1 MDKITYL
8 NKVNINENS
17 GIAAINKISD
27 SDMNEIKS
35 VINDNADQSDNNFNI
50 STTEALVGT
59 NELGENVYK
68 ITLKYTVS
76 GNSSINISQ
85 LNISKVE
92 NYESMCH
99 RYGINNN
106 DWEKPY
112 YVSSTDYFRSFI
124 RTSTNTIETRIT
136 TLPSAFS
143 IYDIKTTIW
152 YTKSS

>member
-17 GIAAINKISD
+17 GIAAINKVSD

-35 VINDNADQSDNNFNI
+35 VVNDNADQSDNNFNI

-59 NELGENVYK
+59 NELGEDVYK
-68 ITLKYTVS
+68 ITLKYTVN

-92 NYESMCH
+92 NYESMCN
-99 RYGINNN
+99 RYGTNNN

-112 YVSSTDYFRSFI
+112 YTSSTDYFRSFI

-136 TLPSAFS
+136 TNSAYS
-143 IYDIKTTIW
+143 TYDIKTTIW

>member
-35 VINDNADQSDNNFNI
+35 VVNDNADQSDNNFNI
-50 STTEALVGT
+50 STAEALVGT

-68 ITLKYTVS
+68 ITLKYTVN

-92 NYESMCH
+92 NYESMCN
-99 RYGINNN
+99 RYGTNNT

-112 YVSSTDYFRSFI
+112 YNGSTDYFRSFI
-124 RTSTNTIETRIT
+124 RTNTNTIETRIT
-136 TLPSAFS
+136 TSAAYS
-143 IYDIKTTIW
+143 TYDIKTTIW